1 MSTHE
6 NVTEPSH
13 SPLEE
18 FLRDYAEVSG
28 GLWDEIE
35 PQVYDL
41 MLPGRHGAG
50 EPEIV
55 RLAFDPEAIPEHP
68 GAQLASYG
76 TPLVDRLLADAV
88 NRGRHIVLYMVGLN
102 LAPQG
107 LEDRLRRAV
116 TLPSG
121 FELKLE
127 HSRPLHFPQAVFWF
141 EATFVSDQKEQDL
154 LTVAIDVHHGR
165 QVRHLDR
172 LLDRAHL
179 AEKPWSPLAEA
190 PHPGL
195 RTAYPIARDR
205 VVRTLSALANTY
217 HRELHERL
225 DRQLERI
232 SRYYGDLRA
241 EVEEQAQKA
250 RNREGDPAK
259 FIARLEALTREEAV
273 ATRRAAAEE
282 PVEGPPASAQPAGDP
297 STQAAVAHGRGLGR
311 DSVDHRPAG
320 VGVGPAGRGH
330 RGRRLP
336 RVRPSHVRVRRHPP
350 GPARLPG
357 LCGRCTAPPWRR
369 QRGGHLTIRAACQPA
384 DRRPPSAASGSAQDR
399 MRSNP
404 QEDLVP
410 VEMEQEQPLDRQGA
424 DRHDHR
430 PERTRV
436 SGRRRP
442 GRSGRSRQTG

>member
-1 MSTHE
+1 MTTHE
-6 NVTEPSH
+6 NVMGPSH

-18 FLRDYAEVSG
+18 FLRGYAEVSG

-41 MLPGRHGAG
+41 MLPGRTAAG

-127 HSRPLHFPQAVFWF
+127 QSRPLHFPQAVFWF

-154 LTVAIDVHHGR
+154 LTVAIDVHHSR

-172 LLDRAHL
+172 LLDRGHL
-179 AEKPWSPLAEA
+179 AEKPWTPLAEA
-190 PHPGL
+190 PHQGL

-250 RNREGDPAK
+250 RNRESDPAK
-259 FIARLEALTREEAV
+259 FIARLESLTREEELQGAELRRKSQLKVNLRLLNLLVIHQPKLLFHTAV
-273 ATRRAAAEE
+273 ATAGTASIVGRTEWVWD
-282 PVEGPPASAQPAGDP
+282 PLVESIE
-297 STQAAVAHGRGLGR
+297 AAVC
-311 DSVDHRPAG
+311 PNC
-320 VGVGPAGRGH
+320 
-330 RGRRLP
+330 
-336 RVRPSHVRVRRHPP
+336 RHPTFEF
-350 GPARLPG
+350 GVTRQGRLVCPN
-357 LCGRCTAPPWRR
+357 C
-369 QRGGHLTIRAACQPA
+369 
-384 DRRPPSAASGSAQDR
+384 PSAASST
-399 MRSNP
+399 P
-404 QEDLVP
+404 
-410 VEMEQEQPLDRQGA
+410 
-424 DRHDHR
+424 R
-430 PERTRV
+430 PA
-436 SGRRRP
+436 RR
-442 GRSGRSRQTG
+442 

>member
-1 MSTHE
+1 MRLNEHV
-6 NVTEPSH
+6 NEPIH

-18 FLRDYAEVSG
+18 FLRGYAEVSG

-41 MLPGRHGAG
+41 MLPGGGAAG
-50 EPEIV
+50 EPEIM
-55 RLAFDPEAIPEHP
+55 RLTFDPEAIPEHP

-88 NRGRHIVLYMVGLN
+88 NRGRHIALYMVGLN
-102 LAPQG
+102 LASHG

-154 LTVAIDVHHGR
+154 LTVAIDVHYGR

-190 PHPGL
+190 PQPGL

-217 HRELHERL
+217 HRELQERL

-232 SRYYGDLRA
+232 GRYYGDLRA
-241 EVEEQAQKA
+241 EVEEQAKKA
-250 RNREGDPAK
+250 RNREGAPAK
-259 FIARLEALTREEAV
+259 FIARLEALTREEELQGAELRRKSQLKVNLRLLNLLVIHQPKLLLHTVVASARSVAGRLEWVWDPLIEAIEAAV
-273 ATRRAAAEE
+273 CPDCLQPTFEFNVTRQGRLVCPACAAA
-282 PVEGPPASAQPAGDP
+282 PKTPA
-297 STQAAVAHGRGLGR
+297 
-311 DSVDHRPAG
+311 RPA
-320 VGVGPAGRGH
+320 
-330 RGRRLP
+330 RR
-336 RVRPSHVRVRRHPP
+336 
-350 GPARLPG
+350 
-357 LCGRCTAPPWRR
+357 
-369 QRGGHLTIRAACQPA
+369 
-384 DRRPPSAASGSAQDR
+384 
-399 MRSNP
+399 
-404 QEDLVP
+404 
-410 VEMEQEQPLDRQGA
+410 
-424 DRHDHR
+424 
-430 PERTRV
+430 
-436 SGRRRP
+436 
-442 GRSGRSRQTG
+442 